1 MRNKKNPQANI
12 EKRKTSFFLTGLV
25 LAIGGAIAI
34 INLEWTQNE
43 VIASDWDK
51 IFEDTEIEIQ
61 PLATKEAPRVRKP
74 VEVIKEVF
82 VIKKDIDPVSIEPE
96 IKLDAKDPLD
106 GDSDII
112 DDSLIEPID
121 FIEDYDSKEEVVTF
135 ISVEKYPT
143 FADCGDLTTKDEQR
157 LCFQKGLLNHISD
170 NFRYPELEL
179 QMGLEEKVYVEF
191 VITKKGEVDQVKI
204 IRGNMDGFIKE
215 SKRLIKSL
223 PKIKPAEQRGKPVNM
238 KYTIPIKF
246 QLRK

>member
-1 MRNKKNPQANI
+1 MRNKKSPQANI

-34 INLEWTQNE
+34 INLEWTQAE
-43 VIASDWDK
+43 AIASDWDNT
-51 IFEDTEIEIQ
+51 FEDTEIEIQ
-61 PLATKEAPRVRKP
+61 PLATKEAPKARKP

-82 VIKKDIDPVSIEPE
+82 VIKKDIDPVSDEPD
-96 IKLDAKDPLD
+96 IKLNEEDPLE

-112 DDSLIEPID
+112 DDSLIESID
-121 FIEDYDSKEEVVTF
+121 FIEDPDDNEEIVTF
-135 ISVEKYPT
+135 ISVEKYPM

-157 LCFQKGLLNHISD
+157 LCFQKGLLSHISD

-204 IRGNMDGFIKE
+204 VRGNMDGFIKE